1 MSAVAFD
8 ELRRTWN
15 VATVQRD
22 ARTMKTVSAFALL
35 LTLAIPIVAGIA
47 IVREHQLP
55 FLALLRILV
64 GIGGF
69 WLAIVWTMVFLPG
82 SVVMNS
88 AANARLLPRQRR
100 RLLQIA
106 CAGWLLASA
115 ALATAFGAWKT
126 FPLVGLY
133 LIGFALMM
141 TGRVAAVLLTMLPG
155 FWPFLTRS
163 VFPEPLVRLLAA
175 EATPLVATVV
185 LLCSV
190 GWAMTRLYPAGGDR
204 HLKHWSEQSGR
215 LRRIET
221 QGWSGAQ
228 GNSGIVAAPGLR
240 AYAAILRRD
249 CRAPRP
255 TPMLM
260 HALGPGAHWTV
271 WIATVAILLAV
282 SIGLYIL
289 FSVRG
294 DDFGRGFLSGF
305 SWSGLAGLS
314 LMVAF
319 STAQFRQHLGKTRGE
334 QALLRLTP
342 LAGDPTLL
350 NRRLAAGMLGTAL
363 VQWLALSGAL
373 LILASMFGHDAV
385 LRQLAVCCLCGQAAL
400 AVLFGDFAR
409 QPTVGLARGLAI
421 ALLALLELAAAL
433 GLGWLCGDPLTA
445 TWPWLVAISVAGG
458 AVQLRHGWRTM
469 LAAPVAFPAGRL
481 G

>member
-1 MSAVAFD
+1 MSAAAFD

-22 ARTMKTVSAFALL
+22 ARTMKTVGAFALL
-35 LTLAIPIVAGIA
+35 LTLGIPVVAGVA
-47 IVREHQLP
+47 LVREHQVQ
-55 FLALLRILV
+55 FLLLLRLLL

-69 WLAIVWTMVFLPG
+69 WLAIVWTMVYLPG

-100 RLLQIA
+100 RLLQMA

-115 ALATAFGAWKT
+115 GLAAAFGDWKT
-126 FPLVGLY
+126 FPLVGMY

-141 TGRVAAVLLTMLPG
+141 TGRMAAVLLTILPA
-155 FWPFLTRS
+155 FWPMLTRS
-163 VFPEPLVRLLAA
+163 VFPEPLVRLLASD
-175 EATPLVATVV
+175 ATPLAATVV
-185 LLCSV
+185 LLCAV

-204 HLKHWSEQSGR
+204 HLKHWTEQSGR

-221 QGWSGAQ
+221 QGWSGSQ
-228 GNSGIVAAPGLR
+228 GTRGIAAAPGLR

-271 WIATVAILLAV
+271 WIAAVAILLAA

-342 LAGDPTLL
+342 LAGDTALL
-350 NRRLAAGMLGTAL
+350 NRRLAAGMLATAL
-363 VQWLALSGAL
+363 MQWLALSGAL
-373 LILASMFGHDAV
+373 LVLASMFGHDAV

-409 QPTVGLARGLAI
+409 RPTVGLARGLAI
-421 ALLALLELAAAL
+421 LMLAVLELAAAL
-433 GLGWLCGDPLTA
+433 VLGWLSGDPLTA
-445 TWPWLVAISVAGG
+445 TWAWLAAISVAGG
-458 AVQLRHGWRTM
+458 AIQLRHGWRAM
-469 LAAPVAFPAGRL
+469 VAAPVAFPAGRL